1 VTEDRVDVA
10 VLGAGPAGSTAAHLL
25 SKHGASV
32 RVFEKETFPRFHVG
46 ESLLPCDRR
55 IFARLGFEPG
65 SDAYLFKGGAE
76 FFDERTDDFA
86 EYPFSGGLE
95 GTPESAWHVER
106 ARFDDDLAKLAE
118 KAGADIRYGV
128 KVSNVEVDD
137 DGVTIDA
144 DGESHRARFVIDATG
159 QDGFLARRWKLI
171 RPLEGFGVVAA
182 FCHFSNLSDEVV
194 AELGEKGN
202 IKILIH
208 DDGWAWLI
216 PLRNRRLSFGVVS
229 RKRGVGAQIVDKVQ
243 AESRLVQRL
252 SKGASRTEPR
262 LIRHFGY
269 LNAAPYG
276 ARYACVG
283 DSAAFLDPV
292 FSSGISLAMQGAEM
306 VADALA
312 PALERGDEGREDL
325 LDPVRAR
332 IRDAYVVFGS
342 LIKSFYSTNLV
353 KHFFFHPD
361 PDPELRAGLI
371 TILAGEVFRDDNKF
385 QNSITK
391 GRRLWTPESAT
402 AATTGR
408 RAIGGGSGPL

>member
-1 VTEDRVDVA
+1 VREDRFDVA

-25 SKHGASV
+25 AKHGANV

-46 ESLLPCDRR
+46 ESLLPCDQR

-65 SDAYLFKGGAE
+65 PDHYLYKGGAE
-76 FFDERTDDFA
+76 FFDERTGDFA
-86 EYPFSGGLE
+86 NYPFSDGLE

-106 ARFDDDLAKLAE
+106 ARFDDDLVQLAAA
-118 KAGADIRYGV
+118 AGADIRFGV
-128 KVSNVEVDD
+128 KASAVEVDD
-137 DGVTIDA
+137 DGVSVEV
-144 DGESHRARFVIDATG
+144 DGASHRARFVIDSTG

-182 FCHFSNLSDEVV
+182 FCHFSDLSDAVV
-194 AELGEKGN
+194 AELSEKGN

-216 PLRNRRLSFGVVS
+216 PLRGKRLSFGVVS

-243 AESRLVQRL
+243 SESPLIQRL

-269 LNAAPYG
+269 LNAEPYG

-292 FSSGISLAMQGAEM
+292 FSSGISLAMQGAEL
-306 VADALA
+306 VADTLA
-312 PALERGDEGREDL
+312 PALERGEEGREDL
-325 LDPVRAR
+325 MNPVRAR
-332 IRDAYVVFGS
+332 MREAYVVFGS

-361 PDPELRAGLI
+361 PDPELRAGL
-371 TILAGEVFRDDNKF
+371 TSILAGDVFRDDNRF
-385 QNSITK
+385 QKSITK
-391 GRRLWTPESAT
+391 GRRLWTPET
-402 AATTGR
+402 AVSPR
-408 RAIGGGSGPL
+408 RGAGAAST